1 MEPVA
6 GAARSPVPATSI
18 TMNERQ
24 LTPSQMR
31 YLVAI
36 YLEGDG
42 MAVRSVDIASS
53 LRVTKASVATMLK
66 DLMEFGLV
74 TKEPYGD
81 VFLTDYGLDVAKRLA
96 SKQQRI
102 AQVLSEHL
110 TLDER
115 SIQEVSYLILGLGGD
130 KEMIPCTQIGRETGN
145 LGR

>member
-1 MEPVA
+1 
-6 GAARSPVPATSI
+6 
-18 TMNERQ
+18 MNERQ

-74 TKEPYGD
+74 TKEP
-81 VFLTDYGLDVAKRLA
+81 
-96 SKQQRI
+96 
-102 AQVLSEHL
+102 
-110 TLDER
+110 
-115 SIQEVSYLILGLGGD
+115 
-130 KEMIPCTQIGRETGN
+130 
-145 LGR
+145 